1 MTAAVTRQD
10 VIAALGP
17 IDDLLVAEI
26 IATGTTAQ
34 ELAEARAWLS
44 NDEAL
49 LNAGRALPAGRVGQL
64 VEVIERIESE
74 PEPGA
79 VEAKASPAPE

>member
-1 MTAAVTRQD
+1 MTAAVTRAE

-17 IDDLLVAEI
+17 LDDLLVAEI
-26 IATGTTAQ
+26 IATGVTPQ
-34 ELAEARAWLS
+34 ELAQAHAWLS

-49 LNAGRALPAGRVGQL
+49 LNAGQPLPAGRVGAL

-74 PEPGA
+74 PETGA
-79 VEAKASPAPE
+79 VEAKASPLPE

>member
-26 IATGTTAQ
+26 IATGTTPQ
-34 ELAEARAWLS
+34 ELVEARAWLS

-49 LNAGRALPAGRVGQL
+49 LNSGRALPGGRIGQL

-74 PEPGA
+74 PETGA
-79 VEAKASPAPE
+79 VEARTSPAPE

>member
-26 IATGTTAQ
+26 IATGTTPQ

-49 LNAGRALPAGRVGQL
+49 LNSGRALPAGRVGQL

-74 PEPGA
+74 PETGA
-79 VEAKASPAPE
+79 VEAKPSPLLE